1 MNLSMRKDD
10 CIRNRHILRD
20 IPFLL
25 ESLSLPL
32 FPLYTGPQ
40 HTNAPLEG
48 DHSIPGA
55 EQRRCSPGGRRK
67 TTEIMLNQAVS
78 LPPEWNGLL
87 EAELLQHRQQAS
99 GVAEI
104 AREAASRYT
113 ASLLQSRCA
122 SRGMILL
129 LWLVASLLMYS
140 LYTTEEYSSRLL
152 KLI

>member
-1 MNLSMRKDD
+1 
-10 CIRNRHILRD
+10 
-20 IPFLL
+20 
-25 ESLSLPL
+25 
-32 FPLYTGPQ
+32 
-40 HTNAPLEG
+40 
-48 DHSIPGA
+48 
-55 EQRRCSPGGRRK
+55 
-67 TTEIMLNQAVS
+67 MLNQAVS